1 MRAIATMILGRIA
14 SHLNKDAA
22 RRLTVSALVAVLA
35 FSALPNGIFVGTRAL
50 AAWDLGALCFL
61 LLAYSLIAGAT
72 ADQTGRN
79 AQRQD
84 QSGPILLG
92 LAVIATSASLFAIG
106 FALQHTKGLA
116 SLARGWLLTLS
127 GITVAC
133 SWLMTHTTFA
143 LHYAHRYYG
152 DRYEPT
158 GQADKG
164 LEFPGGAM
172 PDYMDFVYF
181 SFVIGMTSQVSDV
194 QITSRPMRRLAWL
207 HGMLSFAFNT
217 GILALTINVV
227 ATLL

>member
-1 MRAIATMILGRIA
+1 MHAVSLGRRVR
-14 SHLNKDAA
+14 SLNRDGT
-22 RRLTVSALVAVLA
+22 RRLFVSAVIVALSFTA
-35 FSALPNGIFVGTRAL
+35 FPNWIFIGTRAL
-50 AAWDLGALCFL
+50 GAWDLGALCFL
-61 LLAYSLIAGAT
+61 LLAYSLILGAT
-72 ADQTGRN
+72 PEETGRN

-84 QSGPILLG
+84 QSGAVLL
-92 LAVIATSASLFAIG
+92 AFVVIAASASLFAIG
-106 FALQHTKGLA
+106 FALRYIKGLA
-116 SLARGWLLTLS
+116 GAERDALLALS
-127 GITVAC
+127 GVTVVC
-133 SWLMTHTTFA
+133 SWLLTHTTFA

-158 GQADKG
+158 GEADKG
-164 LEFPGGAM
+164 LAFPGNQA

-181 SFVIGMTSQVSDV
+181 AFVIGMTSQVSDV